1 MQMTGNTILITG
13 GGSGIGRALAE
24 SFHRLGNQVIIA
36 GRRQSV
42 LDEVTAANPGMTAFT
57 VDMSDARSI
66 ASFAEAVR
74 TAHPKLNVVLH
85 SAGIMQ
91 GEDLTDP
98 NEVAVAEDTIN
109 TNVLGPMRLT
119 AALMPHLLAA
129 ENAAILTVSS
139 GLSWVPKAAN
149 AAYCASKAAIHSWTI
164 SLRQQL
170 KSTGIEVIELV
181 PPYVRTGLTG
191 DFQANDPNAMP
202 LEDYVSETMALLTG
216 GDLPQ
221 SEVLVQRV
229 HRQRFAYEQGHAE
242 AVFGFLNP

>member
-24 SFHRLGNQVIIA
+24 QFHALGNQVIIA

-42 LDEVTAANPGMTAFT
+42 LDEVTAANPGMAAYT
-57 VDMSDARSI
+57 VDMADAQSI
-66 ASFAEAVR
+66 ERLAAAV
-74 TAHPKLNVVLH
+74 TVAHPALNVVLH

-91 GEDLTDP
+91 AENLTEAGDIGT
-98 NEVAVAEDTIN
+98 AEATIL

-119 AALMPHLLAA
+119 AALMPDLLAA
-129 ENAAILTVSS
+129 DNATILTVSS
-139 GLSWVPKAAN
+139 GLSWVPKSVN
-149 AAYCASKAAIHSWTI
+149 ASYCASKAAIHSWSI

-170 KSTGIEVIELV
+170 KDTGIEVIELV

-202 LEDYVSETMALLTG
+202 LDEYIAEAMALLTAG
-216 GDLPQ
+216 HLPQ
-221 SEVLVQRV
+221 GEVLVQRV
-229 HRQRFAYEQGHAE
+229 HRQRFAYEQGHAD

>member
-24 SFHRLGNQVIIA
+24 QFHRLGNQVIIA
-36 GRRQSV
+36 GRRAAV
-42 LDEVTAANPGMTAFT
+42 LDKVTAANPGMTAFT
-57 VDMSDARSI
+57 VDMTDAQSI
-66 ASFAEAVR
+66 RRFAETVVA
-74 TAHPKLNVVLH
+74 AHPALNVVLH

-91 GEDLTDP
+91 AEDLTEGADLK
-98 NEVAVAEDTIN
+98 VAEDTIL

-119 AALMPHLLAA
+119 AALMPHLLSA

-139 GLSWVPKAAN
+139 GLSWVPKSVN
-149 AAYCASKAAIHSWTI
+149 ASYCASKAAVHSWTI

-170 KSTGIEVIELV
+170 KDTGIDVIELV

-202 LEDYVSETMALLTG
+202 LEDYVSETMALLTAG
-216 GDLPQ
+216 NLHQG
-221 SEVLVQRV
+221 EVLVGRV
-229 HRQRFAYEQGHAE
+229 HRQRFAYEQGHAD